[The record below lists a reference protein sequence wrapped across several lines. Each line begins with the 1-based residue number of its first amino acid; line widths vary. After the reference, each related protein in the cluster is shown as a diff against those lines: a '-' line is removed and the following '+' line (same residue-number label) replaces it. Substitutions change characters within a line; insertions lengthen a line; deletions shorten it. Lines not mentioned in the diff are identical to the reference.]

1 MGCIRAENS
10 LGRNVLY
17 SNELCMY
24 PDDAPKPDGV
34 SRLWATWAADA
45 WQFACGSQWTSRRQA
60 LPVARYCVK
69 CSPGGHGSRRVNPV
83 RLFSSARKPWVTSVA
98 TPGASRVVVWTVLLG
113 LCEFVCIAA
122 SADSPASKNQSPS
135 VVGALPSF
143 RDITDEA
150 GLAYEITCGNP
161 ITESLVDVNGQGAC
175 FLDYDG
181 DGLLDVYLANG
192 SSLSLEPDDNPPH
205 DYLLRNQGDGTFS
218 DVTKIAGLGDKNWSS
233 GCAVGDYDNDSDPD
247 LYLTN
252 YGPNKLYRNRAGSF
266 SEVSQAA
273 GVSGPEWMPPKWS
286 MGAAFADI
294 DNDGDLDL
302 YVANFTAFVPEIF
315 VPPPTAASPCQ
326 LKGVPIICAP
336 DFFHG
341 QQDLLYSN
349 NGDGTFTD
357 VSRAAGIQQDMPS
370 HGFAVVFSDY
380 DDDLDQDI
388 YVANDVGPNFSYE
401 NKGDGTFS
409 DVSWASGA
417 NVNEH
422 GEPEGSMGLTIGDY
436 NNDTHPDIFVTNFV
450 EQSNTIYENTGN
462 KRFIDQTAARGL
474 FPIGLNES
482 GWGTKFIDFDNDG
495 WLDIFIA
502 NGHTDERLESHFPT
516 DTYAQ
521 PNYMLRSVE
530 AKRFVDVSEAVGLRE
545 LPNKVSRGSA
555 FADFDND
562 GDVDILVINKNDK
575 PTFLRNDGGNRL
587 NWIVIR
593 ALGIGSNRD
602 GIGTKVLIESGGVRR
617 GFEVRAS
624 DSYLSSNDI
633 RIHVGLGAATS
644 ADIEVH
650 WPSGHQDRYQTVVA
664 NRFYLAVEG
673 QSLNVDPLATPIQ
686 QP

>member
-1 MGCIRAENS
+1 MTSIATSGS
-10 LGRNVLY
+10 L
-17 SNELCMY
+17 
-24 PDDAPKPDGV
+24 
-34 SRLWATWAADA
+34 
-45 WQFACGSQWTSRRQA
+45 
-60 LPVARYCVK
+60 
-69 CSPGGHGSRRVNPV
+69 
-83 RLFSSARKPWVTSVA
+83 
-98 TPGASRVVVWTVLLG
+98 RVVVQGILLA

-122 SADSPASKNQSPS
+122 SDDSPAPTKQS
-135 VVGALPSF
+135 AEIERTFPSF
-143 RDITDEA
+143 SDITDEA

-161 ITESLVDVNGQGAC
+161 VTESLIDVNGQGAC

-192 SSLSLEPDDNPPH
+192 SSRSLEGAGNPPQ
-205 DYLLRNQGDGTFS
+205 DYLLRNQGDGTFT
-218 DVTKIAGLGDKNWSS
+218 DVTTIAGLGDRHWSS
-233 GCAVGDYDNDSDPD
+233 GCTVGDYDNDGDPD

-252 YGPNKLYRNRAGSF
+252 YGPNKLYQNQAGSF
-266 SEVSQAA
+266 SEVSGEA
-273 GVSGPEWMPPKWS
+273 GVSGPEWTPPKWS

-302 YVANFTAFVPEIF
+302 YVANFTAFDPERF
-315 VPPPTAASPCQ
+315 VPPPTVASPCQ

-357 VSRAAGIQQDMPS
+357 VSGESGIQQDTPG

-380 DDDLDQDI
+380 DDDGDQDI
-388 YVANDVGPNFSYE
+388 YVANDVGSNFSFE
-401 NKGDGTFS
+401 NKGDGTFA
-409 DVSWASGA
+409 DISWESGG

-436 NNDTHPDIFVTNFV
+436 NNDARLDIFITNFV
-450 EQSNTIYENTGN
+450 DQSNTIYENEGN
-462 KRFIDQTAARGL
+462 NKFVDQTASLGL
-474 FPIGLNES
+474 FPMGLNES

-502 NGHTDERLESHFPT
+502 NGHTDERLETHFPT

-521 PNYMLRSVE
+521 PNYMLRNIE
-530 AKRFVDVSEAVGLRE
+530 AERFVDVSHAVGLRK
-545 LPNKVSRGSA
+545 LQNKVGRGSA

-562 GDVDILVINKNDK
+562 GDMDVLVINKNDK

-587 NWIVIR
+587 NWIAIR
-593 ALGIGSNRD
+593 TLGSASNRD
-602 GIGTKVLIESGGVRR
+602 GIGTKILVENDGIRR

-624 DSYLSSNDI
+624 DSYLSSNDM
-633 RIHVGLGAATS
+633 RVHVGLGGTTS
-644 ADIEVH
+644 ADIEIR
-650 WPSGHQDRYQTVVA
+650 WPSGERDRYQAVTA
-664 NRFYLAVEG
+664 NMFYLALEG
-673 QSLNVDPLATPIQ
+673 QSLDVDPLATPIK